1 MLSQE
6 YFTERINKQVFNR
19 LEKLSENDKS
29 DLMNVKQIEEERE
42 TVMKNFEEDL
52 KNLELKYDNI
62 LRNFNLT
69 RNEKINKNKENFPEF
84 WLRVLGNNKTINE
97 FINESDRDALK
108 YLKDINSMKLDD
120 GNVKYCNNLIELQ
133 IDF

>member
-1 MLSQE
+1 
-6 YFTERINKQVFNR
+6 
-19 LEKLSENDKS
+19 
-29 DLMNVKQIEEERE
+29 MNLKQIEEERDI
-42 TVMKNFEEDL
+42 VMKNFEEDL

-62 LRNFNLT
+62 LVNFNLK
-69 RNEKINKNKENFPEF
+69 RNEKIQKNKDNFPEF

-120 GNVKYCNNLIELQ
+120 GNVKYFSNLIELQ
-133 IDF
+133 IDFRV

>member
-1 MLSQE
+1 
-6 YFTERINKQVFNR
+6 
-19 LEKLSENDKS
+19 
-29 DLMNVKQIEEERE
+29 MNVKQIEEERE

-62 LRNFNLT
+62 LRNFNLK

-84 WLRVLGNNKTINE
+84 WLRALGNNKTINE

-108 YLKDINSMKLDD
+108 YLKDINSMKFDD
-120 GNVKYCNNLIELQ
+120 GNVKYSNNLIEL
-133 IDF
+133 